1 MELTLIPKT
10 RAGKNK
16 LANVR
21 FADPQWDGRW
31 EIIGTVDGVRF
42 ALGKRGPWHLVEPL
56 CNDEV
61 RGYNAR
67 WVHATDDD
75 NFTMQPNA

>member
-10 RAGKNK
+10 RHGKNR
-16 LANVR
+16 LATIHS
-21 FADPQWDGRW
+21 AEGEWDGRW
-31 EIIGTVDGVRF
+31 VVVDTQDSVRF
-42 ALGKRGPWHLVEPL
+42 APGKRGPWHRVEPRVHFQRR
-56 CNDEV
+56 DSH
-61 RGYNAR
+61 AR